1 MSEKRL
7 LALGMGQDEGACDD
21 RSMLAQ
27 TLRRW
32 WRAGSRIILF
42 PLGFVALS
50 LWGLAT
56 RRRNLIAVLPMANL
70 GGNAWKLDAFIRR
83 QSAEPDHYR
92 YLFIAQTGA
101 IANTYFL
108 ELLKRKLTFV
118 ENTWLVWLLRPV
130 GEINNPLNFRQQL
143 RYPTSE
149 EIGRYPCAEWF
160 NSDDHVKG
168 RELLGQM
175 GLGEP
180 GAWYA
185 CFFARDNAYAE
196 QTNSGSE
203 LEHYLTYHTCRNSRI
218 EAQVKAMEFVLAQG
232 GHVIR
237 IGSLVKTP
245 VPIRHPRLIDYP
257 FSQFRSEFAD
267 IYIVC
272 HAKFVIGDASGIV
285 DVSLIRDIPFGWINE
300 VFYFCSSYRKN
311 AICIPKLIRSE
322 ETGKV
327 LTLSEF
333 ADLLPRR
340 PKSLLGEMI
349 DRMRERGL
357 VYSDNSPDD
366 ILAVTKAM
374 YHEFVSDSTLPA
386 PRHAYCVTSPEDL
399 WPPFL
404 ELHPEL
410 RE

>member
-1 MSEKRL
+1 
-7 LALGMGQDEGACDD
+7 
-21 RSMLAQ
+21 ML
-27 TLRRW
+27 
-32 WRAGSRIILF
+32 
-42 PLGFVALS
+42 PL
-50 LWGLAT
+50 
-56 RRRNLIAVLPMANL
+56 ANL
-70 GGNAWKLDAFIRR
+70 GGVAWQLDAFIRR
-83 QSAEPDHYR
+83 QSAEPDDLN
-92 YLFIAQTGA
+92 YLFIAKSGA
-101 IANTYFL
+101 VANSYFL
-108 ELLKRKLTFV
+108 ELLKRKLTFI
-118 ENTWLVWLLRPV
+118 ENRWLVLLLRPV
-130 GEINNPLNFRQQL
+130 GEIRNPLNFRQQL

-160 NSDDHVKG
+160 NAEDHARG
-168 RELLGQM
+168 RILLGQM
-175 GLGEP
+175 GLAKP
-180 GAWYA
+180 DAWYV

-196 QTNSGSE
+196 QTSSGSV

-218 EAQVKAMEFVLAQG
+218 EAQTEAMEFILARG
-232 GHVIR
+232 GFVIR
-237 IGSLVKTP
+237 IGNLSKTP

-285 DVSLIRDIPFGWINE
+285 DVSLIRDTPFGWINE

-311 AICIPKLIRSE
+311 AICIPKLICSE
-322 ETGKV
+322 ATGKV
-327 LTLSEF
+327 LTLAEF
-333 ADLLPRR
+333 ADLLPKC
-340 PKSLLGEMI
+340 PKSLLGEMV

-357 VYSDNSPDD
+357 IYLDNSSED

-374 YHEFVSDSTLPA
+374 YHEFVSASALPT
-386 PRHAYCVTSPEDL
+386 PKHAYCVTAPEDI